1 MVKDHIGIW
10 ENCLKVIKD
19 NISAQAFKTW
29 FAPIIPVKID
39 NNILTIQVPSH
50 FFYEWLEEH
59 YITLLSRVVRKELG
73 TDASLEY
80 SILMESNHKNAI
92 PYTVKLP
99 TQNNNSIRNSPV
111 SMPLNTH
118 EKQIRNPFIIPGLK
132 KINIESNLMPQFTLD
147 NFVEGEYNRLARASG
162 YAVANKPGGT
172 AFNPLLIYGAVGLG
186 KTHLANAIG
195 IAIKDKHPSSL
206 VEVKNTKSVISCPIP
221 FLYAI

>member
-73 TDASLEY
+73 TEASLARWMNKSSPASSSFY
-80 SILMESNHKNAI
+80 TTIKNG
-92 PYTVKLP
+92 
-99 TQNNNSIRNSPV
+99 
-111 SMPLNTH
+111 SMP
-118 EKQIRNPFIIPGLK
+118 Q
-132 KINIESNLMPQFTLD
+132 
-147 NFVEGEYNRLARASG
+147 
-162 YAVANKPGGT
+162 GGSRV
-172 AFNPLLIYGAVGLG
+172 P
-186 KTHLANAIG
+186 
-195 IAIKDKHPSSL
+195 IAAQAYVLQYIKDFAKR
-206 VEVKNTKSVISCPIP
+206 
-221 FLYAI
+221 